1 MTRRNAGPRRL
12 PPDTTP
18 SRLVDPDYDTPPL
31 RGRQPA
37 YCELHGVNLV
47 HRLPPR
53 CPLSTADP
61 LETLGKVGNAAW
73 GVLGRGVH
81 GPELPSALALLDA
94 TDVCTRCL
102 DRLSGHPIVRQLRAG
117 KVAA

>member
-1 MTRRNAGPRRL
+1 
-12 PPDTTP
+12 
-18 SRLVDPDYDTPPL
+18 
-31 RGRQPA
+31 
-37 YCELHGVNLV
+37 
-47 HRLPPR
+47 
-53 CPLSTADP
+53 
-61 LETLGKVGNAAW
+61 
-73 GVLGRGVH
+73 VH